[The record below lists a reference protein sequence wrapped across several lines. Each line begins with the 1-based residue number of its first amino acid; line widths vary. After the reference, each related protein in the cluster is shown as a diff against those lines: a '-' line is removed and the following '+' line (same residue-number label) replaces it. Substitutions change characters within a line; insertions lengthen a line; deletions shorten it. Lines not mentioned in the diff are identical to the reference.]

1 MKILIKNP
9 LNLSFSDFVR
19 LIDQQDS
26 VVVLAGKRDVLE
38 SDKPKLFQLGHMLAE
53 NTTKI
58 VFRSGNADGADK
70 LFSEGILKSN
80 PEKLQVITPY
90 IGHKTS
96 NNLNENIISL
106 DSINLSLEHDLI
118 YTAKK
123 NKNAKGLVEEY
134 LKGVDKRLK
143 SKGSYLLRDTLMITG
158 TKTGILPASFSIFYD
173 DLKKPQ
179 QGGTGHTMLMCKEK
193 NVPFIDQTTWMKW
206 L

>member
-1 MKILIKNP
+1 MRKLIKNP
-9 LNLSFSDFVR
+9 ENLSLADFIR
-19 LIDQQDS
+19 LLDEENSI
-26 VVVLAGKRDVLE
+26 VILAGKRDVIE
-38 SDKPKLFQLGHMLAE
+38 SDKPKLFKLGQMLAE

-70 LFSEGILKSN
+70 LFSEGVLNSN

-90 IGHKTS
+90 FGHKIS

-106 DSINLSLEHDLI
+106 DSINLNLEHDLI

-123 NKNAKGLVEEY
+123 NKDAKGLVEEY

-143 SKGSYLLRDTLMITG
+143 SKGAYLLRDTLMITG

-173 DLKKPQ
+173 DLRKSKK
-179 QGGTGHTMLMCKEK
+179 GGTGHTMFMCNEK

>member
-1 MKILIKNP
+1 MKILIKNAI
-9 LNLSFSDFVR
+9 NLSFSDFVR
-19 LIDQQDS
+19 LIDQQGS
-26 VVVLAGKRDVLE
+26 VVVLAGKRDVIA
-38 SDKPKLFQLGHMLAE
+38 SDEPKLFQLGQLLAE
-53 NTTKI
+53 ETTHI
-58 VFRSGNADGADK
+58 IFRSGNADGADK

-80 PEKLQVITPY
+80 PKKLQVITPY

-96 NNLNENIISL
+96 NNLNENVISL
-106 DSINLSLEHDLI
+106 ESINLSLEHDLI
-118 YTAKK
+118 YSAKK

-143 SKGSYLLRDTLMITG
+143 SKGAYLLRDTLMITG

-193 NVPFIDQTTWMKW
+193 NVPFINQTTWMKW